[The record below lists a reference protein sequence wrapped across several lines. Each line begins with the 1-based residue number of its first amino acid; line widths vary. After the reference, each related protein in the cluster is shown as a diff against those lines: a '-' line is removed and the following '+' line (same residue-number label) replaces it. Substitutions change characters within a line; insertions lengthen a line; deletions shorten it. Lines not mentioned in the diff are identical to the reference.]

1 MKVGGKLK
9 RLAVPLKLQ
18 QASASSGRRV
28 IRLLGSSP
36 SVSDFVGLRLKFSD

>member
-9 RLAVPLKLQ
+9 RIAVPLKLQ
-18 QASASSGRRV
+18 PASASSGRRV
-28 IRLLGSSP
+28 NRLLGSLP